1 MFSFISLGKPLLWAS
16 LLKPFLLFKV
26 SRKARRKRKSKS
38 LSDKEAGNEL
48 QGDLVTVQNEIEISN
63 SEQSADMSI
72 AQKGSLTNTNPH
84 GKENI
89 MFSAQAGEPE
99 ISMSDTGNL
108 KSSLP
113 QVDNGSAD
121 RGNDDLCYGTG
132 DSSGDEQLDATDEVD
147 FKVSSLISAFANN
160 NIIHKLCW
168 LLKFYKSNSAS
179 TNHYIIC
186 LLRRI
191 TDDLELSPML
201 YQVNFVIY
209 SLLEEKENAWMSYFS
224 KNNNLYFVG
233 Q

>member
-1 MFSFISLGKPLLWAS
+1 MFLFISLGKPLLWAS

-26 SRKARRKRKSKS
+26 SRKARRNRKNKS

-63 SEQSADMSI
+63 SEQSDMSM

-99 ISMSDTGNL
+99 ISMSETGNL

-113 QVDNGSAD
+113 QMDNGCAD

-147 FKVSSLISAFANN
+147 FKVSTLISAFANN
-160 NIIHKLCW
+160 NVIHKLCW

-186 LLRRI
+186 MLRRI

-201 YQVNFVIY
+201 YQVKLCDLFTFRRKGKSMDV
-209 SLLEEKENAWMSYFS
+209 LLFK
-224 KNNNLYFVG
+224 K
-233 Q
+233 